1 MDLLTVD
8 TPLGLMAVAEEGG
21 AVTRLYLPQSPLPR
35 IAAHETPLLLE
46 VKAQLLAYLSGRLRT
61 FDLPL
66 SPAGTPFQ
74 KEVWETLCAIPFG
87 ETRTYGQIA
96 SSIGRPKAVRAVG
109 QANHRNPIPILIPC
123 HRVVGSDGT
132 LTGYG
137 GGLDLKEKLLNL
149 ECGKE
154 RNSC

>member
-21 AVTRLYLPQSPLPR
+21 VVTRLYLPQSPLPR
-35 IAAHETPLLLE
+35 IADHETPLLLE
-46 VKAQLLAYLSGRLRT
+46 VKAQLLAYLSGCLRT

-96 SSIGRPKAVRAVG
+96 ASIGRPKAVRAVG

-137 GGLDLKEKLLNL
+137 GGLDLKERLLNL

>member
-1 MDLLTVD
+1 MDLLAVD

-21 AVTRLYLPQSPLPR
+21 AIARLYLPQSPLPR
-35 IAAHETPLLLE
+35 IAAHETPLLVE
-46 VKAQLLAYLSGRLRT
+46 TKAQLLAYLSGRLRT

-74 KEVWETLCAIPFG
+74 KEVWETLCAIPYG

-137 GGLDLKEKLLNL
+137 GGLDLKERLLNL

-154 RNSC
+154 RNLC

>member
-1 MDLLTVD
+1 MDLLPVD
-8 TPLGLMAVAEEGG
+8 TPLGAMAVAEEGG
-21 AVTRLYLPQSPLPR
+21 AVTRLYLPQSPAPR
-35 IAAHETPLLLE
+35 IAPRETPLLAE
-46 VKAQLLAYLSGRLRT
+46 ARAQLLAYLTGRLRI

-66 SPAGTPFQ
+66 APAGTPFQ
-74 KEVWETLCAIPFG
+74 KEVWESLRDIPYG

-123 HRVVGSDGT
+123 HRVVGSDGA

-137 GGLDLKEKLLNL
+137 GGLDLKERLLNL

-154 RNSC
+154 KN